1 MSRRATLNELMGS
14 KASKKELGLED
25 LPDLLG
31 ERYPQME
38 YSPRGRLRLVTAL
51 RNRFGDSYRSLH
63 GISGIL
69 KEFDKEA
76 AFAVKMQEMKLIKG
90 KK

>member
-14 KASKKELGLED
+14 KGGKKDLGLED
-25 LPDLLG
+25 LHDLLG
-31 ERYPQME
+31 ERMPQME

-51 RNRFGDSYRSLH
+51 RNRFGESYRTLH
-63 GISGIL
+63 GIEGIL

-76 AFAVKMQEMKLIKG
+76 EFNVKLQQMKLIKA